1 MPTPNP
7 RLTRLFLSS
16 RRVLDLLLLC
26 PHNPLVP
33 GRGRH
38 EGSFAQG
45 ERALGPT
52 PETSDLLALQRRRLG
67 AASGRGPHA
76 AAEEVGRPNPP
87 PPHTPSAHSGASPG
101 FGARRLHVPFA
112 LGPPLRSQKPSRVGV
127 ALGHT
132 GRPRMWILHMCR
144 QDARLPAWWESGV
157 GTRGTRWERLGC
169 VALGGVQAGA
179 DWWGRDGTLWVSDL
193 LVEERGRNYH

>member
-7 RLTRLFLSS
+7 RRTRLFLGS
-16 RRVLDLLLLC
+16 RRVLDLLLLR

-76 AAEEVGRPNPP
+76 AAEEVSRPTHPP
-87 PPHTPSAHSGASPG
+87 PTRVHPQDSVPGACMCPSPSA
-101 FGARRLHVPFA
+101 R
-112 LGPPLRSQKPSRVGV
+112 PLRAQKPSRVGV

-179 DWWGRDGTLWVSDL
+179 GWWGRDGDPVGFRLA
-193 LVEERGRNYH
+193 G